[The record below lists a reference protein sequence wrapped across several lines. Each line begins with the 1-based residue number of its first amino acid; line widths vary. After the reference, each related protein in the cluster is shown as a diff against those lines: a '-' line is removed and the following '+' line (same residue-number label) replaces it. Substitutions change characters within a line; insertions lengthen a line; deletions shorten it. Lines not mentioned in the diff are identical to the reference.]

1 MATTTNTHYDW
12 KNVSD
17 DYLEEIIDIQH
28 KCALRFIRY
37 NQWEKLRRAE
47 SIIEAARAERRARFD
62 ARWEK

>member
-1 MATTTNTHYDW
+1 MSNTNTNYDW

-17 DYLEEIIDIQH
+17 DYLEEIIAIQH

-47 SIIEAARAERRARFD
+47 SIIEAARAERKARVG
-62 ARWEK
+62 K